1 MLFILSKDAIHW
13 TELKC
18 KGMTKDGDISDII
31 VVGQASENL
40 GLCLDLRAGVV
51 VEITSTMMITRKE
64 TPD

>member
-1 MLFILSKDAIHW
+1 
-13 TELKC
+13 
-18 KGMTKDGDISDII
+18 MTKDGDISDII